1 MRGAGRRVKLHESS
15 VFFVTLHYQ
24 SISLLVNDT
33 IKNIA
38 VLGAT
43 GSIGRQTLDIIA
55 SHPERYRAVVLTAG
69 SKADKLIEAAVAH
82 RPRRVVIGRTELL
95 PKVEAALAPLGI
107 ECRAGDEALA
117 ECVETDDIDTVVTA
131 TVGYSGLQPTVR
143 AIKAGK
149 DIALANKETLVV
161 AGELINRMLAG
172 SPSKIY
178 PVDSEHSAIAQ
189 CLAGENPDRV
199 ERLIITASGGP
210 FRTWDAGRIAEAEA
224 ADALRH
230 PNWSMGPKITVDSAT
245 MMNKAFEIIEAH
257 YLFGVAPDR
266 IEAVVHPQSIVHS
279 MVEFVDGAVKA
290 QLGVPDMHLPIAY
303 ALGCHSRLDGAS
315 SRLKLSDYA
324 SLTFEKPDEERF
336 PCLGLAR
343 VALTRG
349 GNTACVINAANE
361 IAVAAFLEGRI
372 RFGKIYDII
381 SRTLAAVPFTAAPEF
396 ADYVASNAEAR
407 AKAMELL

>member
-1 MRGAGRRVKLHESS
+1 MPVKLQKTPL
-15 VFFVTLHYQ
+15 FFVFLHPQ
-24 SISLLVNDT
+24 PISHLVKDT
-33 IKNIA
+33 VKNIA

-43 GSIGRQTLDIIA
+43 GSIGSQTLDIIA
-55 SHPERYRAVVLTAG
+55 SRPGRYHAVVLTAG
-69 SKADKLIEAAVAH
+69 SNAAKLIEAARVH

-95 PKVEAALAPLGI
+95 PQVEAALAPLGI

-117 ECVETDDIDTVVTA
+117 ECVEADDIDTVVTA

-143 AIKAGK
+143 AIRAGK

-161 AGELINRMLAG
+161 AGDMINRMLVE
-172 SPSKIY
+172 SSSKIY

-189 CLAGENPDRV
+189 CLAGEKPDRV
-199 ERLIITASGGP
+199 RRLLITASGGP
-210 FRTWDAGRIAEAEA
+210 FRTWSAERMAEATA

-230 PNWSMGPKITVDSAT
+230 PNWSMGRKITVDSAT

-290 QLGVPDMHLPIAY
+290 QLGLPDMHLPIAY
-303 ALGCHSRLDGAS
+303 ALGCHSRLEGAS
-315 SRLKLSDYA
+315 QRMGLADFA
-324 SLTFEKPDEERF
+324 TLTFEKPDEERF

-343 VALTRG
+343 VALGRR

-372 RFGKIYDII
+372 KFGRIYGVIE
-381 SRTLAAVPFTAAPEF
+381 RTLDAVSYVAAPEF
-396 ADYVASNAEAR
+396 DDYVASNAEAR
-407 AKAMELL
+407 AKAAEMIK